1 MQNKAR
7 ERNVKIYNHKIASFK
22 SEYVVNKTYKI
33 QKMNMF
39 FIFTELY
46 QVHKLSLPSVVRSY
60 NQQPSWSRRNY
71 FSCYEKRRNNPS
83 AAHEGGMVY
92 FVN

>member
-7 ERNVKIYNHKIASFK
+7 ERNVKICNHKIASFK

-39 FIFTELY
+39 FIFTEL
-46 QVHKLSLPSVVRSY
+46 
-60 NQQPSWSRRNY
+60 
-71 FSCYEKRRNNPS
+71 
-83 AAHEGGMVY
+83 
-92 FVN
+92 

>member
-22 SEYVVNKTYKI
+22 SEYVVNKTYKM

-39 FIFTELY
+39 FIFTEL
-46 QVHKLSLPSVVRSY
+46 
-60 NQQPSWSRRNY
+60 
-71 FSCYEKRRNNPS
+71 
-83 AAHEGGMVY
+83 
-92 FVN
+92 